1 MDRHLAAFLGARSPD
16 IEERLLRPLGSSSDK
31 RPAIDALNVIR
42 LLARIQTLS
51 RNGPMPGLCQ
61 WFVQLMK
68 PAVNGFHNLKARA
81 AVETSVMKAS
91 ESGQLGEIL
100 KIFDDQRAQQRDQ
113 QGYARAQQEFAHC
126 AVQVAQ
132 MNLDLQNKDSL
143 AAELGEQAAAVISGV
158 VGSVGTTA
166 IVILYLV

>member
-1 MDRHLAAFLGARSPD
+1 
-16 IEERLLRPLGSSSDK
+16 
-31 RPAIDALNVIR
+31 
-42 LLARIQTLS
+42 
-51 RNGPMPGLCQ
+51 
-61 WFVQLMK
+61 MK

-113 QGYARAQQEFAHC
+113 QGFARAQQEFAHC
-126 AVQVAQ
+126 AVQVSQ